1 MRESYGILSLLVV
14 DLDTS
19 VGVDSLRFRD
29 GMGETVALVNTA
41 SFYNSS
47 IDPNTIYVGSILLRG
62 RAFVGGDPDR
72 SSSQGH

>member
-29 GMGETVALVNTA
+29 STGDTVALVNSTW
-41 SFYNSS
+41 FTNSS
-47 IDPNTIYVGSILLRG
+47 IEPTWFHKGTEGSCRLGTTDCG
-62 RAFVGGDPDR
+62 R
-72 SSSQGH
+72 